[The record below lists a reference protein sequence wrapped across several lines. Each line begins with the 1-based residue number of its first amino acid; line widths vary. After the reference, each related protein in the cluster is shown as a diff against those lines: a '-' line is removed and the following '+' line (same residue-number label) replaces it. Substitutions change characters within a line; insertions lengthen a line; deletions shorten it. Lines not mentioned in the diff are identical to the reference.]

1 MEGAGPRLEAGGVP
15 VQLRVGG
22 QALAHRSCGAK
33 GACNVSGVFDPDF
46 TAGEAVA
53 MVVLI
58 LGPVVVFAAL
68 VWAGVLP

>member
-1 MEGAGPRLEAGGVP
+1 
-15 VQLRVGG
+15 
-22 QALAHRSCGAK
+22 
-33 GACNVSGVFDPDF
+33 VSGVFDPDF
-46 TAGEAVA
+46 TVGEAVA